1 MGYKEILQALAPEK
15 YPKID
20 PVDPYRQK
28 YDFEFIGPVKPP
40 EPTPINKPTT
50 AEILEFEEA
59 DILFYNVNSIRRAVR
74 QQRISMGIQRRKP
87 DVAIFAVTKHHKKDQ
102 NLN

>member
-1 MGYKEILQALAPEK
+1 M
-15 YPKID
+15 
-20 PVDPYRQK
+20 DPYRQK

-59 DILFYNVNSIRRAVR
+59 DILFYNVNSIRSAVR

-87 DVAIFAVTKHHKKDQ
+87 DVAIFAETKHHKKDPEFK
-102 NLN
+102 LDGYYLVT